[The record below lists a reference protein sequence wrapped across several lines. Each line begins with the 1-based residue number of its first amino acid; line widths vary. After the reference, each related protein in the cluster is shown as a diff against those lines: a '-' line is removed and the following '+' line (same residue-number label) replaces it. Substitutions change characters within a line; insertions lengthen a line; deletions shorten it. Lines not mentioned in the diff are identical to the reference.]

1 MAVPA
6 NILAKFTEFGFEA
19 DWVQG
24 EYDIF
29 IGNYPSGV
37 AKKAELMTRLTT
49 GCAER
54 FPNADAD
61 NVATTLYQVFD
72 PENKGEVDFL
82 GAATGLAILYTA
94 RIDIR
99 VNLFFSLVDE
109 DQTGKISKAE
119 FKKFLVFVNETQAL
133 GLGAGEIDELNDA
146 IFTELG
152 KDVLTMDDAVAI
164 AEARWA

>member
-1 MAVPA
+1 
-6 NILAKFTEFGFEA
+6 
-19 DWVQG
+19 
-24 EYDIF
+24 
-29 IGNYPSGV
+29 
-37 AKKAELMTRLTT
+37 MTRLTT

-99 VNLFFSLVDE
+99 VNLFF
-109 DQTGKISKAE
+109 
-119 FKKFLVFVNETQAL
+119 
-133 GLGAGEIDELNDA
+133 
-146 IFTELG
+146 
-152 KDVLTMDDAVAI
+152 
-164 AEARWA
+164 R